1 MTRTNNKPSFHR
13 AAVLAE
19 RACAMRASP
28 TSTEQVLW
36 QHIRGRRLG
45 DVFRRQVPL
54 LGRFSA
60 DFAAPAR
67 RVLVEVDGEY
77 HGERAAADARRFAA
91 GRGGHGQP
99 LDRVLR
105 SQAASRAGAQS
116 RGPLHSLVTTAPRRA
131 KRPRDSPVRD
141 ATQLPSLD
149 ATSP

>member
-1 MTRTNNKPSFHR
+1 MRPGPSTPNAAPGR
-13 AAVLAE
+13 AARGRNARFTDEL
-19 RACAMRASP
+19 RATPLVAHSRASP
-28 TSTEQVLW
+28 
-36 QHIRGRRLG
+36 GRAH
-45 DVFRRQVPL
+45 RRQVPL